1 MNNPLTT
8 TEFQSAALL
17 LSNAVKGKVK
27 VEPVTR
33 FEVIKFLFRFIG
45 QSLRS
50 IIRIPFNCI
59 FNISL
64 VIVRGK
70 FQFKSAIKYIFSSI
84 SSVINNIKDLCF
96 YTICLVLSLIAPKNL
111 LQKIFFMVL
120 KDTLDSVKRI
130 VK

>member
-1 MNNPLTT
+1 MNNPLMT

-17 LSNAVKGKVK
+17 LSKAVEGKVK
-27 VEPVTR
+27 VEPTTR
-33 FEVIKFLFRFIG
+33 IEVIKFLFRLIG
-45 QSLRS
+45 QSIRF
-50 IIRIPFNCI
+50 IIRTPFNCI

-70 FQFKSAIKYIFSSI
+70 FQFKSVKYIFSSI
-84 SSVINNIKDLCF
+84 SSVISNIKDLCF